1 MAREKP
7 YVSRKMVEVDE
18 KEGLRNRVAQL
29 DEANT
34 NLQREIER
42 LHAELNRVECNLRQ
56 AEADRD
62 NWRKQA
68 LNENARLEGVLER
81 IRTFVTAQNE
91 EDRISQLNMDAFN
104 AKQAA
109 FKALISCGGISAA
122 SGGRG

>member
-1 MAREKP
+1 MAKSTP
-7 YVSRKMVEVDE
+7 HFVRKMAEVNE
-18 KEGLRNRVAQL
+18 KDGLRNRVAQL
-29 DEANT
+29 EGANL
-34 NLQREIER
+34 NLQHEIER
-42 LHAELNRVECNLRQ
+42 LRADLNHVEGNLRQ

-68 LNENARLEGVLER
+68 LEENSRLEGVLER

-109 FKALISCGGISAA
+109 FKALISCGGMTAT

>member
-1 MAREKP
+1 MARATP
-7 YVSRKMVEVDE
+7 HLVRKMAEVNE
-18 KEGLRNRVAQL
+18 KDGLRNRVAQL

-42 LHAELNRVECNLRQ
+42 LHAELNRVEGNLRQ

-81 IRTFVTAQNE
+81 IRAFMTAQNE

-109 FKALISCGGISAA
+109 FKALISCGGIPAA

>member
-7 YVSRKMVEVDE
+7 YISRKMAEVDE

-29 DEANT
+29 DEANV
-34 NLQREIER
+34 NLQREVNR
-42 LHAELNRVECNLRQ
+42 LEGELRQ
-56 AEADRD
+56 AQSERD

-109 FKALISCGGISAA
+109 FKALISCGGIAA
-122 SGGRG
+122 ATGGRG

>member
-29 DEANT
+29 ENANL
-34 NLQREIER
+34 NLQSEIER
-42 LHAELNRVECNLRQ
+42 LRADLNHIEGNLRQ

-109 FKALISCGGISAA
+109 FKALISCGDIPIP